1 MISLD
6 QYSPYH
12 LYNPHYR
19 RCYVNPKTM
28 GIEAPL
34 TPSSSLLGDM
44 PEACQSDSK
53 GYVCPPYLYPKLA
66 ASSVNEPE
74 VTLLGQ

>member
-1 MISLD
+1 
-6 QYSPYH
+6 
-12 LYNPHYR
+12 
-19 RCYVNPKTM
+19 M
-28 GIEAPL
+28 GNEAPL